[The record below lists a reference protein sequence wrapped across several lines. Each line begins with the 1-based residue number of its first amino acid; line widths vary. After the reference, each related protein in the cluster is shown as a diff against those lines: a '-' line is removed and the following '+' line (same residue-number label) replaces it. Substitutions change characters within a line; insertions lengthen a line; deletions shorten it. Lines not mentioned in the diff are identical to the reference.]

1 MLQKQNKAS
10 LETNLLVT
18 IVVKRDIIWLTVIKE
33 NQKKI
38 KTMEEIEITTIIK
51 EAIIIID
58 LMIIE
63 EPGIEVNHVKD
74 IEAETEIE
82 TILEIEA
89 DLEIEVKKDGD
100 LDLTAHPHP
109 TTGM

>member
-1 MLQKQNKAS
+1 
-10 LETNLLVT
+10 
-18 IVVKRDIIWLTVIKE
+18 
-33 NQKKI
+33 
-38 KTMEEIEITTIIK
+38 MEEIEITTIIK

-74 IEAETEIE
+74 IEAEAEIE

-109 TTGM
+109 TTRM